1 MEKPMTQ
8 GDRHDPKTQLQMYY
22 LRQSTCKH
30 LLPGMWLEWSS
41 TPEMRHLGLNF
52 RGVKQQLKILQ
63 KEQASHC
70 GADEYKVFCNKTKA
84 VRFAIVNQ

>member
-1 MEKPMTQ
+1 MERAWDKLNIQIPQETYDLRRPT
-8 GDRHDPKTQLQMYY
+8 GHDPKTQLQMYY

-52 RGVKQQLKILQ
+52 RGVK
-63 KEQASHC
+63 
-70 GADEYKVFCNKTKA
+70 
-84 VRFAIVNQ
+84 